1 MIDFRL
7 TLMQTPDARVRNRQR
22 ALVDAPAVDLGITG
36 AAQMPNTM
44 AAGVLITSRSEATF
58 TASGSR

>member
-36 AAQMPNTM
+36 AAQMPNTWPP
-44 AAGVLITSRSEATF
+44 AC
-58 TASGSR
+58 